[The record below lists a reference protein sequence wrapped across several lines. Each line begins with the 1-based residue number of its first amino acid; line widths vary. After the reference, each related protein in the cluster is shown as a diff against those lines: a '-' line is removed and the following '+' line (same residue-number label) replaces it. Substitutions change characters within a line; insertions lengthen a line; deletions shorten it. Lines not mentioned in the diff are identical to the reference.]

1 MSAVSSSVGIIS
13 QNPTDELTH
22 KAQQMGAEVVS
33 HLNSPVEGYNLL
45 VFDLEEDSLSEV
57 QSLLAELSNNTQNI
71 NLCLLVGEIQ
81 STQLYELSS
90 NFKIDKIIKKN
101 EIPILEHLLYE
112 SLESFNQKKQ
122 FTDYEKLVNEQNAKL
137 QELKQD
143 LEERIKRRQLHL
155 ENLNKKLMQTQKRTK
170 ILNSCLLSI
179 YQSKNFHEIE
189 TKTTRSL
196 KPLIQLDWI
205 RISLNMLNEFEQK
218 FESQHSLYKIQ
229 LDLTKTSAHVYF
241 AKKSGEVFSKEDKTF
256 LQQLIEPL
264 TIAVDRLIKLE
275 QTETLRF
282 QWESTFDAIT
292 EPICLT
298 DNNFE
303 IIKTNKAFDK
313 LLKKH
318 SRPLS
323 SNVLNRIFWSE
334 DLPDT
339 YNLEAD
345 KIYTFQMQDHE
356 EIYIYE
362 LIEQKIELNINDTSQ
377 DSYIFLFRDVTLDK
391 RLERQLLETS
401 KMKELGTIGSSMA
414 HELNNPLGGI
424 ISFIQLIEMDL
435 NPESPIKDDIIEM
448 KSAALRCKELIDH
461 LLGFSRRQDTSEN
474 EDFDISTCLN
484 TSIRLFENQAKSLG
498 IFIDTAFDKNS
509 LSLHGNQ
516 NQITQAFNN
525 VIQNSIEALKQKLE
539 EESNFEAHIRI
550 TTRSLKDMFEVIITD
565 NGPGISQNILHK
577 VFNPLFTTKNPKDHS
592 GLGLTIAFQIMQSHN
607 GILEIFSQPMA
618 GTSVK
623 FSFERLDL
631 PSKKQFQT

>member
-33 HLNSPVEGYNLL
+33 HLHSPFDGYNLL
-45 VFDLEEDSLSEV
+45 VFDLEEDSLSEA
-57 QSLLAELSNNTQNI
+57 QSLLKELSTNNQNI
-71 NLCLLVGEIQ
+71 NFCLLVGDIQ

-122 FTDYEKLVNEQNAKL
+122 FTDYEKLVNEQNLKL
-137 QELKQD
+137 QELKQN

-241 AKKSGEVFSKEDKTF
+241 AKKSNEVFSKEDKTF

-303 IIKTNKAFDK
+303 IIKTNKAFDN
-313 LLKKH
+313 LLIKH
-318 SRPLS
+318 SRPRS
-323 SNVLNRIFWSE
+323 SNILNRIFWSE
-334 DLPDT
+334 ELPDIYT
-339 YNLEAD
+339 LEVD
-345 KIYTFQMQDHE
+345 KIYTFQMQDKE

-362 LIEQKIELNINDTSQ
+362 LIKQKIEINLNDTSQ
-377 DSYIFLFRDVTLDK
+377 DSYIFLFRDITLDK

-435 NPESPIKDDIIEM
+435 NEESPIKDDILEM

-474 EDFDISTCLN
+474 EDFDISTSLN

-498 IFIDTAFDKNS
+498 IFIDTAFDKDS
-509 LSLHGNQ
+509 LTLHGNQ

-525 VIQNSIEALKQKLE
+525 VIQNSIEALKQKLV

-550 TTRSLKDMFEVIITD
+550 TTRSLKDLFEVIITD
-565 NGPGISQNILHK
+565 NGPGIAQNILHK